1 MKISC
6 EKFLKK
12 LLDTYDFSL
21 YINNYTMIKPGEN
34 KMSDYDMFD
43 VVYTVDLDENDLN
56 EIYSRQEW
64 EDWVEEDEIERL
76 ANNYLFDY

>member
-1 MKISC
+1 M
-6 EKFLKK
+6 
-12 LLDTYDFSL
+12 LDTHDFSS
-21 YINNYTMIKPGEN
+21 YINNHTMIQTGEN

-76 ANNYLFDY
+76 ASNYLFDY

>member
-1 MKISC
+1 
-6 EKFLKK
+6 
-12 LLDTYDFSL
+12 
-21 YINNYTMIKPGEN
+21 MIQTGEN

-64 EDWVEEDEIERL
+64 EDWLEEDEIERL
-76 ANNYLFDY
+76 ASNYLYDY

>member
-1 MKISC
+1 
-6 EKFLKK
+6 
-12 LLDTYDFSL
+12 
-21 YINNYTMIKPGEN
+21 MIKPGEN